1 MFKFLLKFFIFLFL
15 IILLVLI
22 YLSYFGIETNKFD
35 SLIKSK
41 ANEVSRHIKLDFQKT
56 KIHVSLKELDLVVRL
71 QQPKVLVKENE
82 IKLSKLNLFLP
93 LKSFFSSDFLLK
105 KGIIAFEKNNIK
117 DLTKVTSIFLPRIIN
132 KRLNKIFVEGNLEG
146 EFILRFKTDGT
157 LDKNYGFV
165 GKISDALIKITK
177 EFSLRNLT
185 TEISNNEGVQPNDL
199 KIKIIKGL
207 FLDLELDGS
216 NINLTREKNNTK
228 INSLLH
234 TNGKANLYQIKMI
247 TSIFGKNINF
257 LKDMNIEADIFSNIS
272 FDLANS
278 FKVKNLVYATDGNI
292 KLLNLETNENK
303 VVKAYLPL
311 YKSKISIKDSKAKFE
326 KDRQDYILEL
336 NGLMKINN
344 EFNNFN
350 LKNVYSSTKK
360 DFTTSGKIDLTDSEV
375 KISKLNYNKENKI
388 NSSLSFNVN
397 YIYKDYYNI
406 KEIKYLADENY
417 VHLSNI
423 FLNKKFE
430 ITDINYAKIRTYIN
444 KIKNNDFEIIK
455 SKKIEI
461 KGEILDLQPMLKSIY
476 KKNKRKTLSKSFNAE
491 VEANV
496 KKTIAGPEDEISNF
510 SMTAL
515 INKGNYTKLNLEGNF
530 SKNELLNISINQIN
544 EDEKLLKV
552 VSDRARPFMSNF
564 QFIKGFEGGKLDYD
578 SVIMKSKSEANL
590 KITDFKVSKVPA
602 LAKLLTLASLKGI
615 ADTLSGEGINFEI
628 LEMKSISEGNIF
640 NIEEAYAYGPAVSIL
655 LDGYVDKGKTV
666 SLRGTLIPARFLNSI
681 INKIPIVGKI
691 LVGEKS
697 GEGVVG
703 VCFNMKGPQKKIK
716 TTVNPIKTLTPRFII
731 RVIERMKKEKKA
743 K

>member
-117 DLTKVTSIFLPRIIN
+117 DLTKVTSIFLPRTIN

-703 VCFNMKGPQKKIK
+703 VSFKMKGPPKKIK

>member
-1 MFKFLLKFFIFLFL
+1 
-15 IILLVLI
+15 
-22 YLSYFGIETNKFD
+22 
-35 SLIKSK
+35 
-41 ANEVSRHIKLDFQKT
+41 
-56 KIHVSLKELDLVVRL
+56 
-71 QQPKVLVKENE
+71 
-82 IKLSKLNLFLP
+82 
-93 LKSFFSSDFLLK
+93 
-105 KGIIAFEKNNIK
+105 
-117 DLTKVTSIFLPRIIN
+117 
-132 KRLNKIFVEGNLEG
+132 
-146 EFILRFKTDGT
+146 
-157 LDKNYGFV
+157 
-165 GKISDALIKITK
+165 
-177 EFSLRNLT
+177 
-185 TEISNNEGVQPNDL
+185 
-199 KIKIIKGL
+199 
-207 FLDLELDGS
+207 
-216 NINLTREKNNTK
+216 
-228 INSLLH
+228 
-234 TNGKANLYQIKMI
+234 
-247 TSIFGKNINF
+247 
-257 LKDMNIEADIFSNIS
+257 MNIEADIFSNIS

-303 VVKAYLPL
+303 VVKTYLPL

-697 GEGVVG
+697 GKGVVG
-703 VCFNMKGPQKKIK
+703 VSFKMKGPPKKIK

>member
-703 VCFNMKGPQKKIK
+703 VSFKMKGPPKKIK

>member
-41 ANEVSRHIKLDFQKT
+41 ANEVSRYIKLDFQKT

-185 TEISNNEGVQPNDL
+185 TEISNNEGVQPNDF

-278 FKVKNLVYATDGNI
+278 FKVKNLVYAADGNI

-326 KDRQDYILEL
+326 KDRQDHILEL

-444 KIKNNDFEIIK
+444 KIKNNDFKIIK

-615 ADTLSGEGINFEI
+615 ADTLSGEGINFKI

-655 LDGYVDKGKTV
+655 FDGYVDKGKTV
-666 SLRGTLIPARFLNSI
+666 SLSGTLIPARFLNSI

-703 VCFNMKGPQKKIK
+703 VSFKMKGPPKKIK

>member
-207 FLDLELDGS
+207 FLDFELDGS

-703 VCFNMKGPQKKIK
+703 VSFKMKGPPKKIK

>member
-303 VVKAYLPL
+303 VVKTYLPL

-703 VCFNMKGPQKKIK
+703 VSFKMKGPPKKIK

>member
-1 MFKFLLKFFIFLFL
+1 MFKFLLKFLISLFL
-15 IILLVLI
+15 IILLILI

-41 ANEVSRHIKLDFQKT
+41 ANEVSRYIKLDFKKT
-56 KIHVSLKELDLVVRL
+56 KIHISLRELDLVVRL
-71 QQPKVLVKENE
+71 QHPKVLVKKNE

-105 KGIIAFEKNNIK
+105 KGIIAFEKNDIK
-117 DLTKVTSIFLPRIIN
+117 DLTKVTSIFLPKIIN
-132 KRLNKIFVEGNLEG
+132 KRLDKIFVEGNLEG

-157 LDKNYGFV
+157 LDKNYSFV
-165 GKISDALIKITK
+165 GKISEALIKISK
-177 EFSLRNLT
+177 KFSLRNLT
-185 TEISNNEGVQPNDL
+185 TEISNNEGVQSNKF

-228 INSLLH
+228 IDSFFH
-234 TNGKANLYQIKMI
+234 TNGKANLSQVKMI

-272 FDLANS
+272 FDLASS
-278 FKVKNLVYATDGNI
+278 FKVKNLTYTADGNI
-292 KLLNLETNENK
+292 KLLNLETNENNVIK
-303 VVKAYLPL
+303 TYLPL
-311 YKSKISIKDSKAKFE
+311 YKSKISIKDSKVKFE
-326 KDRQDYILEL
+326 KKKKDQILEL

-344 EFNNFN
+344 DFNNFN
-350 LKNVYSSTKK
+350 LKNVYNPTKK
-360 DFTTSGKIDLTDSEV
+360 DFTTSGKINLTDSKVE
-375 KISKLNYNKENKI
+375 ILQLNYNKENKI
-388 NSSLSFNVN
+388 NSNLSFNVN

-406 KEIKYLADENY
+406 KEIKYLASENHL
-417 VHLSNI
+417 HLSNI
-423 FLNKKFE
+423 LLNKKFE
-430 ITDINYAKIRTYIN
+430 IVDINNAKIRTYIN

-455 SKKIEI
+455 NKKIEI
-461 KGEILDLQPMLKSIY
+461 KGEILDLQPILKSIY

-491 VEANV
+491 VEVNV
-496 KKTIAGPEDEISNF
+496 KKAIAGPEDEISDL
-510 SMTAL
+510 SMTAS
-515 INKGNYTKLNLEGNF
+515 INKGNYNKLNLEGNF
-530 SKNELLNISINQIN
+530 SKNEFLNVSINQIN

-552 VSDRARPFMSNF
+552 FSDRARPLMSNF
-564 QFIKGFEGGKLDYD
+564 KFIKGFEGGKLDYV

-628 LEMKSISEGNIF
+628 LEMRSISEGNIF

-655 LDGYVDKGKTV
+655 LDGYIDKGKSV
-666 SLRGTLIPARFLNSI
+666 SLSGTLIPARFLNSI

-697 GEGVVG
+697 GEGVIG
-703 VCFNMKGPQKKIK
+703 VSFKMKGPPKKIK

-731 RVIERMKKEKKA
+731 RIVERMKKEKKA